1 MQNYKERASF
11 DWSEDSIRFINTPSI
26 LAKRTYLY
34 VQEAGYFKTSPPYY
48 TERENLNSYLMVYT
62 ISGKGFL
69 KYKGQEYLLKEGDCF
84 YISCMDY
91 QYYSCFSDHWEFLW
105 IHFHGVGAHGYYN
118 VFAESGFRIISLEDR
133 SFMETTLRRILSLTQ
148 RKDLNTEAICS
159 NLLNSLITELIVH
172 NSSDQRALS
181 FMPDYIKNMVK
192 YLDQHFKE
200 EISLEQLAK
209 LYGVSQYYLSREFKK
224 YLGVTYSEY
233 LILLR
238 LNYAKE
244 LLKYSGLSVN
254 DITFQCGMNNVS
266 HFINLFKAR
275 EDMTPLSYRK
285 EWKL

>member
-1 MQNYKERASF
+1 MQNYKESASF

-26 LAKRTYLY
+26 LAKHTYLY
-34 VQEAGYFKTSPPYY
+34 VQEVGYFKTSPTYY
-48 TERENLNSYLMVYT
+48 TERENLNSYLIVYT
-62 ISGKGFL
+62 ISGTGFL

-91 QYYSCFSDHWEFLW
+91 QYYSCFSDRWEFLW
-105 IHFHGVGAHGYYN
+105 IHFHGVGAPGYYN
-118 VFAESGFRIISLEDR
+118 VFTEPGFRIISLEDR
-133 SFMETTLRRILSLTQ
+133 TFIEAIMRRVLSLTQ
-148 RKDLNTEAICS
+148 KKDLNTEAICS

-172 NSSDQRALS
+172 NSSDQGTLS
-181 FMPDYIKNMVK
+181 FMPDYIKSMVK

-200 EISLEQLAK
+200 EISLKQLAK
-209 LYGVSQYYLSREFKK
+209 LYGFSQYYLSREFKK

-233 LILLR
+233 LIMLR

-244 LLKYSGLSVN
+244 LLKYSELSIN

-266 HFINLFKAR
+266 HFINLFKNR
-275 EDMTPLSYRK
+275 EEMTPLSYRK